1 MSQIIFNERCSSPHL
16 QKYAIDDDVLLDMVE
31 PWVYR
36 GLGITKRQV
45 MDAMTKADKPNK
57 ERRRALAY
65 IRAARRIR
73 RNEPKWDQYE

>member
-36 GLGITKRQV
+36 SLGITKKQV
-45 MDAMTKADKPNK
+45 LQTITKADKPNE
-57 ERRRALAY
+57 ERRRALAF
-65 IRAARRIR
+65 IKTAKRIR